1 MLMKIAVLI
10 LLLSSQDQA
19 LVPRPQPLVAKHS
32 SSEIAEQLKKQI
44 LSGEVHL
51 TCGRGS
57 HG

>member
-1 MLMKIAVLI
+1 MLMKIAVLMI
-10 LLLSSQDQA
+10 LLGSQDQA
-19 LVPRPQPLVAKHS
+19 MVPRPQPLEAKQS
-32 SSEIAEQLKKQI
+32 SWEMVDQIKKQI